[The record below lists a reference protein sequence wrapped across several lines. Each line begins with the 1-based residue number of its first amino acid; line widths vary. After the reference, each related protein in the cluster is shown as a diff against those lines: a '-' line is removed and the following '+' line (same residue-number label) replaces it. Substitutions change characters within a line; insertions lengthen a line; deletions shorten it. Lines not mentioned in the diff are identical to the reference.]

1 MIIPQS
7 YTDSGEEWSDL
18 TISYFS
24 YLCGGVGEE
33 QRCLQGALGCGV
45 QKAQARALH
54 GGGGEEQRRFQG
66 ALGGGGEKCKL
77 EHSMEV
83 VRRSRGTP
91 RCSSRW
97 WRGSASSSFI

>member
-1 MIIPQS
+1 MASRIDHPVPIPQS

-66 ALGGGGEKCKL
+66 ALGGGGE
-77 EHSMEV
+77 EV
-83 VRRSRGTP
+83 QARALHGGGGEEQG
-91 RCSSRW
+91 CLQ
-97 WRGSASSSFI
+97 GALGGG